1 MNNQTQQRILVAPL
15 DWGLGHATRCVP
27 VIRAL
32 RSAGAE
38 VIIAADGR
46 SYYFLQDEFPD
57 IPLVRLPGYSV
68 TYPRS
73 RYLTLNLLL
82 QSPRILKQ
90 IHREHK
96 LVNELVAEYKID
108 TIISDNRFACRS
120 EETYNIYITHQL
132 HIKAPVAGGMA
143 TRIHRNY
150 YERFDEIWVP
160 DFKGDLNLSGELSHK
175 IRPAIPTH
183 FIGPLSRFSKH
194 TETVSSEE
202 SFILILLSGPEPQR
216 SLLEDILIQQFKSRS
231 EKIILVRGITE
242 TNESREIRAGFLSVD
257 HAASKQLETWI
268 RQAKVVIARSGYS
281 TLCDLAVFGKKL
293 IAIPTPGQT
302 EQEYLAHLHS
312 TNKRLVFQ
320 TQADFSWSEFAD
332 TTSLPIL
339 SFQADNT
346 GLLQQAIERLMRRD
360 VKQRR

>member
-1 MNNQTQQRILVAPL
+1 MIQQTQRRILVAPL

-32 RSAGAE
+32 LDAGAA

-46 SYYFLQDEFPD
+46 SYYFLQKEFPD
-57 IPLVRLPGYSV
+57 VPLVRLPGYSV

-90 IHREHK
+90 IHREHA
-96 LVNELVAEYKID
+96 LVKELVKKYQID
-108 TIISDNRFACRS
+108 TIISDNRFACRTES
-120 EETYNIYITHQL
+120 TYNIYITHQL
-132 HIKAPVAGGMA
+132 HIKASVAGGMA

-160 DFKGDLNLSGELSHK
+160 DLAGEENLSGELSHK

-183 FIGPLSRFSKH
+183 FIGPLSRFSNRTKA
-194 TETVSSEE
+194 EKSDD

-216 SLLEDILIQQFKSRS
+216 SLLEDILIAQFKNAT
-231 EKIILVRGITE
+231 ENIKLVRGITE
-242 TNESREIRAGFLSVD
+242 SNETQEIRAGFFSYD
-257 HAASKQLETWI
+257 HATSAQLEQWI
-268 RQAKVVIARSGYS
+268 QQAAVVIARSGYS

-302 EQEYLAHLHS
+302 EQEYLAQWHS
-312 TNKRLVFQ
+312 ANKRLVFQ
-320 TQADFSWSEFAD
+320 TQADFSWNTFPPISELP
-332 TTSLPIL
+332 TLSLQVNTS
-339 SFQADNT
+339 D
-346 GLLQQAIERLMRRD
+346 LLQRVVKRLLTHTL
-360 VKQRR
+360 KHTE

>member
-1 MNNQTQQRILVAPL
+1 MTAEIPRRILVAPL

-32 RSAGAE
+32 RQAGAE

-46 SYYFLQDEFPD
+46 SYYFLQEEFPELT
-57 IPLVRLPGYSV
+57 LVRLPGYSV
-68 TYPRS
+68 SYPRS

-96 LVNELVAEYKID
+96 LVKELVNAHKID

-120 EETYNIYITHQL
+120 EQTYNIYITHQL

-160 DFKGDLNLSGELSHK
+160 DFEGEENLSGELSHK

-183 FIGPLSRFSKH
+183 FIGPLSRFSNRIKA
-194 TETVSSEE
+194 EKPDD

-216 SLLEDILIQQFKSRS
+216 SLLEEILIEQFKHSA
-231 EKIILVRGITE
+231 ENIKLVRGITE
-242 TNESREIRAGFLSVD
+242 ANETQEIRAGFLSYD
-257 HAASKQLETWI
+257 HATSAQLELWI
-268 RQAKVVIARSGYS
+268 QQATVVIARSGYS

-302 EQEYLAHLHS
+302 EQEFLAQWHS

-320 TQADFSWSEFAD
+320 TQADFSWSTLPAISELPVL
-332 TTSLPIL
+332 SL
-339 SFQADNT
+339 QTNT
-346 GLLQQAIERLMRRD
+346 PDLLQSVVKRLLTRAL
-360 VKQRR
+360 KHTG